1 MISIKGALSSVTVH
15 LFAILWWQ
23 VVATYKEWNKQ
34 KVKTQRTTRSR
45 TNTLKRVLTKSIFCY
60 GDFSQINLSSAS
72 KRTNPLKTGFW
83 RCTMQITIA
92 IKVRCYQ

>member
-45 TNTLKRVLTKSIFCY
+45 TSEVKR
-60 GDFSQINLSSAS
+60 
-72 KRTNPLKTGFW
+72 
-83 RCTMQITIA
+83 
-92 IKVRCYQ
+92 